1 MFLGAPCLPL
11 SIGKSLAGGGRF
23 PASPLAPALA
33 LLFPERTQVTAWGS
47 RDSSSR
53 RKCGLAPSSKTH
65 GPGLSHP

>member
-33 LLFPERTQVTAWGS
+33 LLFPERTGH
-47 RDSSSR
+47 
-53 RKCGLAPSSKTH
+53 GLGK
-65 GPGLSHP
+65 LRQQQ